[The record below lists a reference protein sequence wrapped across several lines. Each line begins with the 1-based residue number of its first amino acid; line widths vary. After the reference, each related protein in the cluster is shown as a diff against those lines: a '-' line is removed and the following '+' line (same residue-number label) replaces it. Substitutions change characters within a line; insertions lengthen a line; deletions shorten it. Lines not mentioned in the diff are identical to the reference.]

1 MADHLAS
8 IDPPAITMLLQAFP
22 FSAIASLTHASQ
34 LFRLL
39 SPSQLWSFKLLRGWS
54 KQHRRGAQLAAAQKQ
69 E

>member
-1 MADHLAS
+1 
-8 IDPPAITMLLQAFP
+8 MLLQAFP